1 MEEVS
6 FNFYSKM
13 LLEMWIH
20 RWQIALI
27 IYISVISLL
36 IYVKPSMMFTADGNV
51 KTWSTQQSEE
61 SSLFSPIIVFP
72 FLALLSY
79 YLGIWMELMSIQ

>member
-1 MEEVS
+1 
-6 FNFYSKM
+6 M

-36 IYVKPSMMFTADGNV
+36 VYLKPSMMFTMDGKV
-51 KTWSTQQSEE
+51 KMWSTQQTEE
-61 SSLFSPIIVFP
+61 TSLFSPIIVFP
-72 FLALLSY
+72 VLALLSY
-79 YLGIWMELMSIQ
+79 YLGIWLELIYT